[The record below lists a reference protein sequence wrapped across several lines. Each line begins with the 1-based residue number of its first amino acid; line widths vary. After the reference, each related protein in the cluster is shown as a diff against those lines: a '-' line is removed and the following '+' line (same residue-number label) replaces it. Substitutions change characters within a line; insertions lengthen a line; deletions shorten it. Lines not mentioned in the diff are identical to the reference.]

1 MEREHSE
8 EVKLQ
13 AKTCPLC
20 HEPGPAW
27 LNADSLQN
35 VLLHLA
41 KHLEEISAQAIP
53 RAVESDA
60 SSVSASEDH
69 VDTLEQEDVLKEAL
83 KKYAKQE
90 RENFRC
96 HAPNCQRL
104 FKGYSFWRKHI
115 EKRHTELFQKI
126 KSEISSSTGRQTL
139 VDAKKSTNE
148 EYIQRIS
155 STRLQIR
162 NLPRGSKSFSTFFC
176 SYGAVISKKLV
187 SFWH

>member
-1 MEREHSE
+1 
-8 EVKLQ
+8 VQ

-20 HEPGPAW
+20 HEPGPAR

-41 KHLEEISAQAIP
+41 KHLEEISAQALP

-83 KKYAKQE
+83 KKYVKQE

-96 HAPNCQRL
+96 HAPNCSKL
-104 FKGYSFWRKHI
+104 FKGYNFWRKHI
-115 EKRHTELFQKI
+115 ENRHTKLFQKV

-139 VDAKKSTNE
+139 VDAEKSDDE
-148 EYIQRIS
+148 DMQRIS
-155 STRLQIR
+155 STCLHIR
-162 NLPRGSKSFSTFFC
+162 NLPRGSKSFSPFFC
-176 SYGAVISKKLV
+176 SYSAVISKKLV
-187 SFWH
+187 SF